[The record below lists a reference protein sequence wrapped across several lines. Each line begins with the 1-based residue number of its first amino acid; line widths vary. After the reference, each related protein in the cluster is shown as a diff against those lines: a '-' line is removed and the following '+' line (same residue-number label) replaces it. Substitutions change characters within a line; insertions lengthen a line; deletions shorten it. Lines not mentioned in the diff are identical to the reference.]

1 MMINGIPK
9 SALVLLAH
17 LDEKE
22 PMAPRQ
28 MSKRFNIPLRT
39 VSFALKRLRENKLIV
54 RVPNLFDMRQPL
66 YRVNNEHVREL
77 RKTLEEIK
85 IKTAMHMRA
94 I

>member
-1 MMINGIPK
+1 MRPGIPK
-9 SALVLLAH
+9 SALILLAH

-28 MSKRFNIPLRT
+28 MSRKFNIPLRT
-39 VSFALKRLRENKLIV
+39 VSFALKRLREYELIV
-54 RVPNLFDMRQPL
+54 RVPNLIDMRQPL
-66 YRVNNEHVREL
+66 YQINSEEVRQL

-85 IKTAMHMRA
+85 VKAAMHIRA

>member
-1 MMINGIPK
+1 MPPRIPK
-9 SALVLLAH
+9 SAMLLLAH
-17 LDEKE
+17 LDKKE

-39 VSFALKRLRENKLIV
+39 VSFALKRLREHHLIV

-66 YRVNNEHVREL
+66 YRVNEQHIREM
-77 RKTLEEIK
+77 RKKLEEIK
-85 IKTAMHMRA
+85 IKSAMHMRA